1 MEGVKAAS
9 WSSQNQSARLCP
21 ANFTIWLKFPRNGWV
36 RYLKQ
41 VRPNISRKLKRM
53 RCKKNSV
60 GIKIDVN
67 PSSDERWRNLWPDS
81 LLLGQQ
87 VLASIKQKHAS
98 ASFSGNTRL
107 ILAKPIIIHFA
118 REISA
123 DVISLWEISRRSSEK
138 SAADRNASALGPG
151 WPSDPRLNPN
161 PMSGWIDWLVLGKK
175 AKPSDNYGVVCS
187 AATHSHLH
195 LQGKAIKVF
204 PYIER
209 GR

>member
-21 ANFTIWLKFPRNGWV
+21 ANITIWLKFPRNGWV

-41 VRPNISRKLKRM
+41 VRPNISRKLKNM

-60 GIKIDVN
+60 GFKIDVN

-98 ASFSGNTRL
+98 ASFSGNTHSCQL
-107 ILAKPIIIHFA
+107 PNLSLFILP
-118 REISA
+118 
-123 DVISLWEISRRSSEK
+123 EK
-138 SAADRNASALGPG
+138 SALMWSRCEKSAVDHLRNQLLTATQVPWAQADHQIQ
-151 WPSDPRLNPN
+151 D
-161 PMSGWIDWLVLGKK
+161 
-175 AKPSDNYGVVCS
+175 
-187 AATHSHLH
+187 
-195 LQGKAIKVF
+195 
-204 PYIER
+204 
-209 GR
+209 

>member
-1 MEGVKAAS
+1 MIQDWCKSLIRWALAQFMAWFPPPGPAGPGKH
-9 WSSQNQSARLCP
+9 QTKARLR
-21 ANFTIWLKFPRNGWV
+21 FLF
-36 RYLKQ
+36 
-41 VRPNISRKLKRM
+41 
-53 RCKKNSV
+53 
-60 GIKIDVN
+60 
-67 PSSDERWRNLWPDS
+67 
-81 LLLGQQ
+81 GQHTFLP
-87 VLASIKQKHAS
+87 V
-98 ASFSGNTRL
+98 
-107 ILAKPIIIHFA
+107 AKPIIIHFA

-175 AKPSDNYGVVCS
+175 VKPSNNYGVVCS